1 MADETEALKH
11 NSLRR
16 GFFRKRGYYTLTALS
31 PDTYRKDPLFAAQN
45 TDRAWL
51 PADQLFHP
59 DSHGVEGLTSP
70 GRSALRAAFG
80 NSGRRRLQG
89 PVFVEGYS
97 CWCSATDRFAFSLT
111 RSSR

>member
-59 DSHGVEGLTSP
+59 DSQRVQELPSP
-70 GRSALRAAFG
+70 GRYRLSAA
-80 NSGRRRLQG
+80 SGTSRPTHFHGPSLAQG
-89 PVFVEGYS
+89 
-97 CWCSATDRFAFSLT
+97 
-111 RSSR
+111 SSDHQT